1 MRYVNYVPLVLSIVT
16 FLLVFNFFYSLAPVF
31 IPFTIEDVY
40 KYAPNGYVYPSDKP
54 DKIVAHYTTYNNLR
68 VFEYWY
74 HWSYDGYEKRDDWE
88 PVVVY
93 VNDDTVHAVAFRIH
107 YNWRVIYS
115 PPVEDGTHV
124 RITFGYLWHTPTIVQ
139 PPKGYVKVDLKPVIG
154 QPPETLD
161 HDKIIGI
168 PSPFESAFVSAV
180 TYATIS
186 AVVVYFVSSFTIR
199 RFKLT

>member
-1 MRYVNYVPLVLSIVT
+1 MRYVNYTPLMLSIVT
-16 FLLVFNFFYSLAPVF
+16 FLLVFNFFYGLAPIF

-40 KYAPNGYVYPSDKP
+40 KYTPNGYVYPSDKP
-54 DKIVAHYTTYNNLR
+54 DKIVAHYTVHGSYR

-74 HWSYDGYEKRDDWE
+74 HWPYDGYEKRDDWE

-93 VNDDTVHAVAFRIH
+93 VKDNSVHAVAFRIH

-115 PPVEDGTHV
+115 PPVEEDTHV
-124 RITFGYLWHTPTIVQ
+124 RITFGYLWHTPTIAT
-139 PPKGYVKVDLKPVIG
+139 PPHGYVKVDLKPVIG

-161 HDKIIGI
+161 HGKIIGI
-168 PSPFESAFVSAV
+168 PSPLESAFVSAV

-186 AVVVYFVSSFTIR
+186 AVVVYFVSSFVISR
-199 RFKLT
+199 VKQA